1 MKPKLILA
9 LLAVAVAGGCG
20 QQQSSHPGAPKTDAE
35 GLPAGR
41 AYVSTKVT
49 EDGKDREL
57 ASGSTIRLEF
67 SEIAI
72 TANAGCNQLM
82 GKAGLDAG
90 RLTVDNLGGTEMG
103 CEKALMDQDEWL
115 SEFLSSSPV
124 WKLDGETL
132 VLSDGK
138 TKIELR
144 EEKLTA
150 KPLHGTAWTLDT
162 LVDGETASSI
172 PQGVR
177 ATLKLGEDGKV
188 SGNAGCNGFGGSF
201 TAKAG
206 KISFSNL
213 GVTRMACGGDK
224 DAVEKAVLAVLDGTV
239 AYQIKG
245 KTLTVTHPSG
255 KGLQFTA
262 G

>member
-9 LLAVAVAGGCG
+9 LLALAVAGGCG
-20 QQQSSHPGAPKTDAE
+20 QQPSQPGAPKTDAE
-35 GLPAGR
+35 ELPAGR

-49 EDGKDREL
+49 EDGKHREL

-67 SEIAI
+67 SKIAI

-82 GKAGLDAG
+82 GKASLDAG

-103 CEKALMDQDEWL
+103 CEKPLMDQDEWL
-115 SEFLSSSPV
+115 SEFLTSSPV

-132 VLSDGK
+132 VLSDGT

-150 KPLHGTAWTLDT
+150 KPLHGTTWALDT
-162 LVDGETASSI
+162 LIEGETASSI
-172 PQGVR
+172 PQGVK
-177 ATLKLGEDGKV
+177 ATLKLGEDGKL
-188 SGNAGCNGFGGSF
+188 SGNAGCNGFGGGF

-206 KISFSNL
+206 KLTVSNL

-224 DAVEKAVLAVLDGTV
+224 DIVEKAVLAVLDGTV

-245 KTLTVTHPSG
+245 ETLTLTHPSG
-255 KGLQFTA
+255 KGLRFTA